1 MIQLN
6 TYHNY
11 THPRTIDKVD
21 TIAHVMHIITKY
33 TRLILGIAI
42 CNDTWAVINGQ
53 STKAIYSSRVIAAK
67 RQQVARSYV
76 EDITSFNNQLAEII
90 LFNQEKI
97 VLQCW
102 EDIYQH

>member
-1 MIQLN
+1 MGG
-6 TYHNY
+6 YKW
-11 THPRTIDKVD
+11 TINKGNLLFEGV
-21 TIAHVMHIITKY
+21 
-33 TRLILGIAI
+33 
-42 CNDTWAVINGQ
+42 
-53 STKAIYSSRVIAAK
+53 

-76 EDITSFNNQLAEII
+76 EDITAFNNQLAELI

>member
-1 MIQLN
+1 
-6 TYHNY
+6 
-11 THPRTIDKVD
+11 
-21 TIAHVMHIITKY
+21 MHIIITKY
-33 TRLILGIAI
+33 TV
-42 CNDTWAVINGQ
+42 DTWDCNLQWYMGGYKWTINKGNLLFEG
-53 STKAIYSSRVIAAK
+53 V

-76 EDITSFNNQLAEII
+76 EDITAFNNQLAELI

>member
-1 MIQLN
+1 ML
-6 TYHNY
+6 
-11 THPRTIDKVD
+11 
-21 TIAHVMHIITKY
+21 
-33 TRLILGIAI
+33 
-42 CNDTWAVINGQ
+42 NGQ
-53 STKAIYSSRVIAAK
+53 STKAIYSSRVIGAR

-76 EDITSFNNQLAEII
+76 EDTSFNDQLAEII